1 MYVIIKVQKTFEVN
15 SMANKELEQVV
26 EEELIKLMTE
36 QSKNDEWFD
45 VDTLDIDLEKTNKSL
60 YDEWSKV
67 YDEVQRYEQICKVL
81 DKFFEEE

>member
-1 MYVIIKVQKTFEVN
+1 MTKTEIKVK
-15 SMANKELEQVV
+15 V

-36 QSKNDEWFD
+36 QSENEDWFD

>member
-1 MYVIIKVQKTFEVN
+1 MTKTEIKVK
-15 SMANKELEQVV
+15 V

-36 QSKNDEWFD
+36 QSENEEWFD

-67 YDEVQRYEQICKVL
+67 YTETQRYKQICKVL
-81 DKFFEEE
+81 DKFFEED